1 MSRHS
6 QRIGR
11 LEARTSPIKPVTI
24 IFWTVYSGGHG
35 TPLVGHAQGAHVIG
49 VGRFTRPDDEPKD
62 AFRRRMSMIAEGRR
76 AGTTHTIRLSEA
88 Q

>member
-35 TPLVGHAQGAHVIG
+35 TPLVGRVHGAHVIG
-49 VGRFTRPDDEPKD
+49 VGRFTRPNDEPED
-62 AFRRRMSMIAEGRR
+62 AFRKRMHAKQEHHAAATEASRRSIA
-76 AGTTHTIRLSEA
+76 
-88 Q
+88 